1 MLKRSLIARGAA
13 YVLAAAALCARPG
26 AAHAKLGIVDR
37 VSNTTVVSTIK
48 PKPVAGV
55 DVIQKSLIRQVPADL
70 ILESFEVKELAG
82 NQFALHAVLRNGDH
96 FPLFRYDT
104 YPGGGSLVLHRT
116 SGGTK
121 LNAPQPGGWSLFG
134 ISSPDPGADF
144 SIPIPA
150 LSNNQ
155 SIEINATTTGRAIFS
170 AYTVGVTDAD
180 MSNNRREVNKLISHA
195 IPLNASTVSLALG
208 STLGSVQMR
217 LDRDDTFVK
226 VPGIME
232 MHTTIPTQST
242 GVIVGAVRYYV
253 HDINLNNV
261 SLDVA
266 DRSLIA
272 NLDFE
277 QNEDEIIGYLHTWID
292 DSDPA
297 VPNINASPMQISV
310 KLPLGYDPSNQTFT
324 YQDAQVNVNANWT
337 FNGPLGWG
345 IMGWAQNIL
354 LPDINGKIKS
364 QGESLFNNFDFRQ
377 MLQYRLNQKLHALT
391 AGGRITGVNFDDPSQ
406 PVIYAELP
414 W

>member
-1 MLKRSLIARGAA
+1 
-13 YVLAAAALCARPG
+13 
-26 AAHAKLGIVDR
+26 
-37 VSNTTVVSTIK
+37 
-48 PKPVAGV
+48 
-55 DVIQKSLIRQVPADL
+55 
-70 ILESFEVKELAG
+70 
-82 NQFALHAVLRNGDH
+82 
-96 FPLFRYDT
+96 
-104 YPGGGSLVLHRT
+104 
-116 SGGTK
+116 
-121 LNAPQPGGWSLFG
+121 
-134 ISSPDPGADF
+134 
-144 SIPIPA
+144 
-150 LSNNQ
+150 
-155 SIEINATTTGRAIFS
+155 
-170 AYTVGVTDAD
+170 VGVTDAD

-195 IPLNASTVSLALG
+195 LPLNASTVSLALG

-232 MHTTIPTQST
+232 MHSTIPTQST

-253 HDINLNNV
+253 HDINLNSV
-261 SLDVA
+261 WLDVA

-310 KLPLGYDPSNQTFT
+310 KLPLGYDPANQIFT

-364 QGESLFNNFDFRQ
+364 QGEALFNNFDFHQ

-391 AGGRITGVNFDDPSQ
+391 AGGRITGVNFDDPNQ

-414 W
+414 F